1 MHYERF
7 APSPTGKL
15 HLGHAFSSLLVYNST
30 KKNNGKFL
38 LRIEDLDFQRCRREF
53 EESIFEDLNWL
64 GIKWDK
70 KPIRQSQR
78 FNLYTD
84 VIKILWKKG
93 VAYKCE
99 CTRKDIS
106 KAFHNFDKNQSLSPD
121 IYPGTCRTKSINHD
135 NFSVRLDIRKAIEL
149 IDKKDLFFFN
159 KSEINTP
166 FEKINISPETL
177 IRDFGDVV
185 IARKDI
191 KTSYHIAVVVDDSAQ
206 KISQVT
212 RGYDLFKSTF
222 FHVLLQKLLNFK
234 TPKYLHHKILYDD
247 DGKKLSKRIGSTSL
261 ETFRNSGA
269 RKEDLVKLLNLGQN
283 VWS

>member
-38 LRIEDLDFQRCRREF
+38 LRIEDLDFRRCRREF
-53 EESIFEDLNWL
+53 EESIFEDLKWL

-84 VIKILWKKG
+84 VIKTLWKKG

-106 KAFHNFDKNQSLSPD
+106 KAFQNFDENQSLPPD
-121 IYPGTCRTKSINHD
+121 IYPGTCRPKSINHN

-149 IDKKDLFFFN
+149 IDIKDLFFFN
-159 KSEINTP
+159 KTEINTP

-222 FHVLLQKLLNFK
+222 FHVLLQKLLNIE
-234 TPKYLHHKILYDD
+234 TPKYMHHKILYDNY
-247 DGKKLSKRIGSTSL
+247 GKKLSKRIGSTSL
-261 ETFRNSGA
+261 ETFRNSGSK
-269 RKEDLVKLLNLGQN
+269 KEDLFKLLNLNQN

>member
-106 KAFHNFDKNQSLSPD
+106 KAFQNFDENQSLPPD
-121 IYPGTCRTKSINHD
+121 IYPGTCRPKSINHN

-149 IDKKDLFFFN
+149 IDIKDLFFFN
-159 KSEINTP
+159 KTEINTP

-222 FHVLLQKLLNFK
+222 FHVLLQKLLNIK
-234 TPKYLHHKILYDD
+234 TPKYMHHKILYDNY
-247 DGKKLSKRIGSTSL
+247 GKKLSKRIGSTSL
-261 ETFRNSGA
+261 ETFRNSGSK
-269 RKEDLVKLLNLGQN
+269 KEDLFKLLNLNQN